1 MLRPGLF
8 ALLCALAV
16 GATGVG
22 LPAAAASDAPA
33 SGSPAP
39 RVVVAY
45 VPASDFPEK
54 IPPTEGTPPDPQETL
69 QDEIDKRKVLSIGLL
84 GATQG
89 PFDQEQML
97 LDISSGTRTSNATY
111 DTKTPW
117 AMDLSVAGTAGFI
130 DGWLPNK
137 KRALRAPASIKPGLL
152 ARSIPGGGTYVGF
165 SQERALEAATAADAQ
180 GTVRRVSMGSADTVA
195 ARTQGLIARHPFIVA
210 SLPFGPSGFQQL
222 DVILRDRRPNEM
234 VIVVQAPPNQKAPQ
248 LMPLGIVGQRGHPE
262 PGSLISQSTRQDGFV
277 AGIDLAPT
285 ILKHLG
291 RPIPSAMRGEP
302 IVVSGKRDSSAL
314 KDLRFR
320 FTNIGKYRLTTVQG
334 MVLTLLGVILAMA
347 AFGGW
352 HRSFRKGLRLGALA
366 FMWAPT
372 IVLFEAL
379 FNPAS
384 LGAEMAIVAVPSF
397 LLAFLT
403 ERYVPWP
410 RGPAIPIF
418 VALAL
423 YTIDLANDSHL
434 IVRSLLGPNPKFGS
448 RFFGIGNELE
458 AALPVMLFI
467 GLGALLTGRP
477 RSRRN
482 AAVFGLSGLVLAGII
497 GSGRLGAD
505 VGGVMT
511 VGAGAAV
518 ATLLMLPKRPS
529 KWVILAA
536 AMAPV
541 LAVAGLAGLDL
552 VTGGNAHFTR
562 NVLNQSSGNFSDVIL
577 RRLELA
583 FNALFN
589 GRRMPFVVAAGAIA
603 VGFAY
608 RNRAWLYG
616 PVPDPSWRA
625 ALLGGLASAVGGSFF
640 NDSGPLLFVVGAF
653 GLIVAT
659 MYIQGD
665 PRLAPGDQKIAEL
678 REEVPAD
685 GRPPPSD
692 GAAAASEEAEGADGT
707 PAVPAPSPTP
717 S

>member
-1 MLRPGLF
+1 MMLRPGLL

-22 LPAAAASDAPA
+22 LPAAAASDQPA
-33 SGSPAP
+33 SSSEPA
-39 RVVVAY
+39 RVVLVY
-45 VPASDFPEK
+45 LPAREFPAK
-54 IPPTEGTPPDPQETL
+54 VPPTAGTPPDPQETL
-69 QDEIDKRKVLSIGLL
+69 QDRVDRRKVLSLGLL

-89 PFDQEQML
+89 PFNQEQML
-97 LDISSGTRTSNATY
+97 LDLTAGTRTSNATY

-117 AMDLSVAGTAGFI
+117 PMRLSVAGTAGFI

-152 ARSIPGGGTYVGF
+152 ARTIPGGGTYVGF
-165 SQERALEAATAADAQ
+165 SKTRALEAATAADAQ
-180 GTVRRVSMGSADTVA
+180 GTVRRVSMGTRETVA
-195 ARTQGLIARHPFIVA
+195 ERTQGLLPRHSFIVA
-210 SLPFGPSGFQQL
+210 SLPFGKSGGLQL
-222 DVILRDRRPNEM
+222 DAILRDRRPNEM
-234 VIVVQAPPNQKAPQ
+234 VIVMQAPPNQKAPQ
-248 LMPLGIVGQRGHPE
+248 LMPLGIVGQRGHPT
-262 PGSLISQSTRQDGFV
+262 PGSLVSQSTRQPGFV

-285 ILKHLG
+285 ILEHLG
-291 RPIPSAMRGEP
+291 RPIPSDMRGEP
-302 IVVSGKRDSSAL
+302 IKISGKRDSAAL
-314 KDLRFR
+314 KDLRVR

-347 AFGGW
+347 AFAGW

-372 IVLFEAL
+372 VVLFEAL
-379 FNPAS
+379 FNPGS
-384 LGAEMAIVAVPSF
+384 LGVEMAIVAVPSF

-410 RGPAIPIF
+410 TGPVIPIF
-418 VALAL
+418 VALGL
-423 YTIDLANDSHL
+423 YTIDLVNDSHL

-482 AAVFGLSGLVLAGII
+482 AAVFAISGLILAAII

-536 AMAPV
+536 GLAPI
-541 LAVAGLAGLDL
+541 LAVGGLAVLDV

-678 REEVPAD
+678 REEVPAE
-685 GRPPPSD
+685 GRAPPGGAEDAAPDDAAGKPS
-692 GAAAASEEAEGADGT
+692 
-707 PAVPAPSPTP
+707 VPSPAAP
-717 S
+717 